1 MRKPAPVHLITHFPH
16 TEEAAAELAHRAA
29 GIHAETVLR
38 QIKELSCPVEQKM
51 ELLEAVVQTAAQTLP
66 SDAPLRTV

>member
-1 MRKPAPVHLITHFPH
+1 MRKPTPVNLITHFPH
-16 TEEAAAELAHRAA
+16 TEEATAELARRAA
-29 GIHAETVLR
+29 TIHADAVLR